1 MAKKILITGGAG
13 YIGSHTALELLN
25 EGYEVVVY
33 DNLCNSSKESLK
45 RVEELT
51 GKHITFYEG
60 DVMDEAALK
69 EMFEKENVDAVIHCA
84 ALKAVGESV
93 QKPLEYYRNNITGTL
108 TLMDVMKQTGVKN
121 IVSVKNNNHELYVLS
136 KPEKDQNN
144 RILWNYNYFEDDMWE
159 TASLDC
165 KDLQIYS
172 NKVGNE
178 EYKDVMIALYMLSEL
193 EDNDI
198 GFTMCNGDIVSE
210 EKYVGWINQIL
221 GTNYS
226 FRKRF
231 NLWEN
236 VEWYIENEKCE
247 EMHISMKELFE
258 LIPKNLRYAAGGT
271 ELADLLWVINGTSSL
286 LPRDLDPD
294 SYAYEVWKCQRAIQ
308 EIFIK
313 DLENEEEKILS
324 LLQMPR
330 NRRKSVMDPI
340 MKKLAKFTL
349 FLPARIVLFLYTEFT
364 GDNFWEIWSAIKSGA
379 YHDEKMKKYA
389 SKELELYRKIFIEG
403 PIAPVTTSDFLS
415 QDGYFTFWETP
426 SELVGEENYYISD
439 WDRLYWWGKIEDVEI
454 TEEIDIWLNML
465 VKEYEM
471 ILKGKEQET
480 ENAFVDHIFNT
491 MEYLNS
497 FYGRIYLF
505 KEFYNALLNNSHEV
519 RYQAILDLL
528 DKFGEKNKEIGRVYQ
543 KYGNKEWCIL
553 SKNLKCNRGRMEI
566 KRIIGVMANKELR
579 KKYFGF

>member
-1 MAKKILITGGAG
+1 MGTYVWYSGAADYPLEKRKRIKENILKILDAGGMMQ
-13 YIGSHTALELLN
+13 IGT
-25 EGYEVVVY
+25 
-33 DNLCNSSKESLK
+33 
-45 RVEELT
+45 
-51 GKHITFYEG
+51 I
-60 DVMDEAALK
+60 
-69 EMFEKENVDAVIHCA
+69 
-84 ALKAVGESV
+84 
-93 QKPLEYYRNNITGTL
+93 
-108 TLMDVMKQTGVKN
+108 
-121 IVSVKNNNHELYVLS
+121 KNNNHELYVLS

-144 RILWNYNYFEDDMWE
+144 RILWNFNYFEDDMWE

-236 VEWYIENEKCE
+236 VVWYIENEKCE

-271 ELADLLWVINGTSSL
+271 ELADFLWIINGTSSL
-286 LPRDLDPD
+286 LPKNVESN
-294 SYAYEVWKCQRAIQ
+294 SYAYDIWLCQRAIQ

-313 DLENEEEKILS
+313 DLEDEEEKILS

-330 NRRKSVMDPI
+330 NRRRSITDSV

-349 FLPARIVLFLYTEFT
+349 FLPARIILFLYTEFT
-364 GDNFWEIWSAIKSGA
+364 GDNFWEIWSAIKSNV
-379 YHDEKMKKYA
+379 YNDEKMKKYA

-403 PIAPVTTSDFLS
+403 PIAPVTTSDFLC
-415 QDGYFTFWETP
+415 QDGYFTFWATP
-426 SELVGEENYYISD
+426 PELGGEENYYISD
-439 WDRLYWWGKIEDVEI
+439 WDRLYWWEKIEDVEI
-454 TEEIDIWLNML
+454 TEMKYRNFSEEMQEKDLKEVLEIIYPDTIFCGYKRMEREIKIFFKLHGKIRSCVLLADQVVDMPNRMEL
-465 VKEYEM
+465 DNNLQYE
-471 ILKGKEQET
+471 
-480 ENAFVDHIFNT
+480 
-491 MEYLNS
+491 
-497 FYGRIYLF
+497 
-505 KEFYNALLNNSHEV
+505 
-519 RYQAILDLL
+519 
-528 DKFGEKNKEIGRVYQ
+528 YQ
-543 KYGNKEWCIL
+543 KYMVARGYSELWINNHYVKE
-553 SKNLKCNRGRMEI
+553 
-566 KRIIGVMANKELR
+566 KEE
-579 KKYFGF
+579 FF

>member
-1 MAKKILITGGAG
+1 MGTYVWYSGMAD
-13 YIGSHTALELLN
+13 YPLE
-25 EGYEVVVY
+25 
-33 DNLCNSSKESLK
+33 K
-45 RVEELT
+45 R
-51 GKHITFYEG
+51 KRI
-60 DVMDEAALK
+60 
-69 EMFEKENVDAVIHCA
+69 KENILKMLDAGGMMQI
-84 ALKAVGESV
+84 E
-93 QKPLEYYRNNITGTL
+93 
-108 TLMDVMKQTGVKN
+108 
-121 IVSVKNNNHELYVLS
+121 SVKNNNHELYVLS

-403 PIAPVTTSDFLS
+403 QNCSSYNIGFFKPRWILYILGDAFRTCWRRKLLYIRLEPAI
-415 QDGYFTFWETP
+415 
-426 SELVGEENYYISD
+426 LVGKNRRCRNHGRDRYMVKHAGERIRNDIERQRTRDRKCICGPYI
-439 WDRLYWWGKIEDVEI
+439 
-454 TEEIDIWLNML
+454 
-465 VKEYEM
+465 
-471 ILKGKEQET
+471 
-480 ENAFVDHIFNT
+480 
-491 MEYLNS
+491 
-497 FYGRIYLF
+497 
-505 KEFYNALLNNSHEV
+505 
-519 RYQAILDLL
+519 
-528 DKFGEKNKEIGRVYQ
+528 
-543 KYGNKEWCIL
+543 
-553 SKNLKCNRGRMEI
+553 
-566 KRIIGVMANKELR
+566 
-579 KKYFGF
+579 

>member
-1 MAKKILITGGAG
+1 MGKYVWYSGAAD
-13 YIGSHTALELLN
+13 YPLE
-25 EGYEVVVY
+25 
-33 DNLCNSSKESLK
+33 K
-45 RVEELT
+45 R
-51 GKHITFYEG
+51 KRI
-60 DVMDEAALK
+60 
-69 EMFEKENVDAVIHCA
+69 KENILKMLDAGGMMQI
-84 ALKAVGESV
+84 ES
-93 QKPLEYYRNNITGTL
+93 I
-108 TLMDVMKQTGVKN
+108 
-121 IVSVKNNNHELYVLS
+121 KNNNHELYVLS

-313 DLENEEEKILS
+313 DLENEEEKIKYQKWEKIINVMAVVGLLILGIFITVPCCLDIPYLLS
-324 LLQMPR
+324 NNLVEVTGEVTQGAMSGE
-330 NRRKSVMDPI
+330 NSNSERRI
-340 MKKLAKFTL
+340 HI
-349 FLPARIVLFLYTEFT
+349 R
-364 GDNFWEIWSAIKSGA
+364 
-379 YHDEKMKKYA
+379 DEK
-389 SKELELYRKIFIEG
+389 
-403 PIAPVTTSDFLS
+403 T
-415 QDGYFTFWETP
+415 
-426 SELVGEENYYISD
+426 GEEHSLKYWGTGSD
-439 WDRLYWWGKIEDVEI
+439 LGDKI
-454 TEEIDIWLNML
+454 T
-465 VKEYEM
+465 
-471 ILKGKEQET
+471 
-480 ENAFVDHIFNT
+480 
-491 MEYLNS
+491 
-497 FYGRIYLF
+497 
-505 KEFYNALLNNSHEV
+505 V
-519 RYQAILDLL
+519 RYLPHT
-528 DKFGEKNKEIGRVYQ
+528 E
-543 KYGNKEWCIL
+543 YGYVVE
-553 SKNLKCNRGRMEI
+553 
-566 KRIIGVMANKELR
+566 
-579 KKYFGF
+579 

>member
-1 MAKKILITGGAG
+1 MGKYVWYSGAAD
-13 YIGSHTALELLN
+13 YPLE
-25 EGYEVVVY
+25 
-33 DNLCNSSKESLK
+33 K
-45 RVEELT
+45 R
-51 GKHITFYEG
+51 KRI
-60 DVMDEAALK
+60 
-69 EMFEKENVDAVIHCA
+69 KENILKMLDAGGMMQI
-84 ALKAVGESV
+84 E
-93 QKPLEYYRNNITGTL
+93 
-108 TLMDVMKQTGVKN
+108 
-121 IVSVKNNNHELYVLS
+121 SVKNNNHELYVLS

-144 RILWNYNYFEDDMWE
+144 RILWNFNYFEDDMWE
-159 TASLDC
+159 AASLDC
-165 KDLQIYS
+165 NNLQIYS
-172 NKVGNE
+172 NKVGNA
-178 EYKDVMIALYMLSEL
+178 EYKDVMLALYMLEEL
-193 EDNDI
+193 EDSDI

-236 VEWYIENEKCE
+236 MEWYIENEKCE
-247 EMHISMKELFE
+247 EMHISMNELFE

-271 ELADLLWVINGTSSL
+271 ELADLLWIINGTSSL
-286 LPRDLDPD
+286 LPKNVESN
-294 SYAYEVWKCQRAIQ
+294 SYAYDIWKCQRAIQ

-313 DLENEEEKILS
+313 DLEDEEEKILS

-330 NRRKSVMDPI
+330 NRRRSVMDPV

-349 FLPARIVLFLYTEFT
+349 FLPARIILFLYTEFT
-364 GDNFWEIWSAIKSGA
+364 GDNFWEIWSAIKSDV

-389 SKELELYRKIFIEG
+389 SKELELYRKILIEG
-403 PIAPVTTSDFLS
+403 PITPVITSDFLR

>member
-1 MAKKILITGGAG
+1 MGTYVWYSGVADYPPEKRKRIKENILKILDAGGMMQ
-13 YIGSHTALELLN
+13 
-25 EGYEVVVY
+25 
-33 DNLCNSSKESLK
+33 
-45 RVEELT
+45 VE
-51 GKHITFYEG
+51 
-60 DVMDEAALK
+60 
-69 EMFEKENVDAVIHCA
+69 
-84 ALKAVGESV
+84 
-93 QKPLEYYRNNITGTL
+93 
-108 TLMDVMKQTGVKN
+108 
-121 IVSVKNNNHELYVLS
+121 SVKNNNQELYVLC

-144 RILWNYNYFEDDMWE
+144 RILWNFNYYEDDMWE

-165 KDLQIYS
+165 NNLQIYS
-172 NKVGNE
+172 NKVGNA
-178 EYKDVMIALYMLSEL
+178 EYKDVMLALYMLEEL
-193 EDNDI
+193 EDSGI
-198 GFTMCNGDIVSE
+198 GFTECNGDVVSE

-236 VEWYIENEKCE
+236 AEWYVENENYE
-247 EMHISMKELFE
+247 EMYISMEEFLN
-258 LIPKNLRYAAGGT
+258 LIPVNLRYAAGGT
-271 ELADLLWVINGTSSL
+271 ELADLMWIINGTSSL

-294 SYAYEVWKCQRAIQ
+294 SYAYDVWKCQRAIQ

-313 DLENEEEKILS
+313 NLEDEEEKILS

-330 NRRKSVMDPI
+330 NRRRSIEDSD

-364 GDNFWEIWSAIKSGA
+364 GDNFWEIWRAEKNDL

-403 PIAPVTTSDFLS
+403 PISPVTTSKFLR
-415 QDGYFTFWETP
+415 QDDYFTFWETP

-454 TEEIDIWLNML
+454 TEEIDIWLKIL

-471 ILKGKEQET
+471 ILKDKELET
-480 ENAFVDHIFNT
+480 EDAFSEHIFNT
-491 MEYLNS
+491 MECLNTL
-497 FYGRIYLF
+497 YGRIYLF
-505 KEFYNALLNNSHEV
+505 KELYCEFLNNAYEI
-519 RYQAILDLL
+519 RFQAILDLL
-528 DKFGEKNKEIGRVYQ
+528 DKFGEKNKEIGEIYK
-543 KYGNKEWCIL
+543 KYGNREWCLL

>member
-1 MAKKILITGGAG
+1 MGTYVWYSGAADYPLEKRKRIKENILKILDAGGMMQ
-13 YIGSHTALELLN
+13 IGT
-25 EGYEVVVY
+25 
-33 DNLCNSSKESLK
+33 
-45 RVEELT
+45 
-51 GKHITFYEG
+51 I
-60 DVMDEAALK
+60 
-69 EMFEKENVDAVIHCA
+69 
-84 ALKAVGESV
+84 
-93 QKPLEYYRNNITGTL
+93 
-108 TLMDVMKQTGVKN
+108 
-121 IVSVKNNNHELYVLS
+121 KNNNHELYVLS

-144 RILWNYNYFEDDMWE
+144 RILWNFNYFEDDMWE

-172 NKVGNE
+172 KKVGNE

-236 VEWYIENEKCE
+236 VVWYIENEKCE

-271 ELADLLWVINGTSSL
+271 ELADLLWIINGTSSL
-286 LPRDLDPD
+286 LPKNVESN
-294 SYAYEVWKCQRAIQ
+294 SYAYDIWLCQRAIQ

-313 DLENEEEKILS
+313 DLEDEEEKILS

-330 NRRKSVMDPI
+330 NRRRSITDPV

-349 FLPARIVLFLYTEFT
+349 FLPARIILFLYTEFT
-364 GDNFWEIWSAIKSGA
+364 GDNFWEIWSAIKSNV
-379 YHDEKMKKYA
+379 YNDEKMKKYA

-403 PIAPVTTSDFLS
+403 PIAPVTTSDFLC
-415 QDGYFTFWETP
+415 QDGYFTFWATP
-426 SELVGEENYYISD
+426 PELGGEENYYISD
-439 WDRLYWWGKIEDVEI
+439 WDRLYWWEKIEDVEI

-505 KEFYNALLNNSHEV
+505 KEFYNELLNNSHEV

-543 KYGNKEWCIL
+543 KYGNKEWCLL

-566 KRIIGVMANKELR
+566 KRIISVMANKELR

>member
-1 MAKKILITGGAG
+1 MKKEYKLVGKVTIPKKKRKEVKSIIQKILYLGG
-13 YIGSHTALELLN
+13 I
-25 EGYEVVVY
+25 
-33 DNLCNSSKESLK
+33 
-45 RVEELT
+45 R
-51 GKHITFYEG
+51 
-60 DVMDEAALK
+60 
-69 EMFEKENVDAVIHCA
+69 EKETIEIDGRQCITAGIPKWNAREVISFNYNMFTNTSYEA
-84 ALKAVGESV
+84 GRLYLKAGSIKNPCNHDKEYDFVANLIRVVLESYSTTPCYLCCDNIPCFIV
-93 QKPLEYYRNNITGTL
+93 DYARVINEMIGKRLSFPNRNKMWKMYYALHMNGCENIATR
-108 TLMDVMKQTGVKN
+108 
-121 IVSVKNNNHELYVLS
+121 E
-136 KPEKDQNN
+136 
-144 RILWNYNYFEDDMWE
+144 IL
-159 TASLDC
+159 
-165 KDLQIYS
+165 
-172 NKVGNE
+172 
-178 EYKDVMIALYMLSEL
+178 
-193 EDNDI
+193 
-198 GFTMCNGDIVSE
+198 
-210 EKYVGWINQIL
+210 
-221 GTNYS
+221 
-226 FRKRF
+226 
-231 NLWEN
+231 
-236 VEWYIENEKCE
+236 

-271 ELADLLWVINGTSSL
+271 ELADLLWIINGTSSL
-286 LPRDLDPD
+286 LPKNVESN
-294 SYAYEVWKCQRAIQ
+294 SYAYDIWLCQRAIQ

-313 DLENEEEKILS
+313 DLEDEEEKILS

-330 NRRKSVMDPI
+330 NRRRSITDPV

-349 FLPARIVLFLYTEFT
+349 FLPARIILFLYTEFT

-415 QDGYFTFWETP
+415 QDEYFTFWKTP
-426 SELVGEENYYISD
+426 PELGGEENYYISD

-471 ILKGKEQET
+471 ILNGKEQET